1 MCRTKEDTT
10 RAAGVPGFER
20 SYAEGNDL
28 HSQFYTDFM
37 NIVGSS
43 PKGDWVMSK
52 VLVVYCSMSG
62 NTKAAAEAIA
72 EGARTAGARV
82 TLKKGADAQPKDLLE
97 CDAVAL
103 GSYDAFSYMGGGLK
117 DFLDRAFYPTQG
129 QVTDKPYVAF
139 LTHGGGGKA
148 IESIESIAQSFKFKK
163 AVKPVLVKG
172 KPEGQAIVDLKALG
186 AKLAA
191 AAGK

>member
-1 MCRTKEDTT
+1 
-10 RAAGVPGFER
+10 
-20 SYAEGNDL
+20 
-28 HSQFYTDFM
+28 
-37 NIVGSS
+37 
-43 PKGDWVMSK
+43 MSK

-72 EGARTAGARV
+72 EGAKTTGAQV
-82 TLKKGADAQPKDLLE
+82 TIKEGTVAHPNDLLE

-117 DFLDRAFYPTQG
+117 DFLDRVFYPTQG
-129 QVTDKPYVAF
+129 QVTNKPYAAF

-148 IESIESIAQSFKFKK
+148 IQSIESIAQSFKLKK
-163 AVKPVLVKG
+163 VAEALLIKG
-172 KPEGQAIVDLKALG
+172 KPEGQALADLRALG
-186 AKLAA
+186 AKIAA